1 MNGRLEHYLENQEK
15 NKRRLEGRPEYLK
28 GFYYSLS
35 DMQETSKRDY
45 ILYVINFLDYMNYPL
60 EENLAEKLT
69 YDNFNMYLS
78 YLSTYEAKK
87 GLKNLSSRKV
97 RISAIKRFH
106 KYLYNR
112 RILSYIFWDEITA
125 PRERTEERQILSL
138 NEEEIKE
145 IIDNIESG
153 IGTDRMKARQ
163 SKWIQRDKLLVMLP
177 ILTGLRVT
185 ALSEINLN
193 DINIPKREIIVI
205 EKENARKTIYFNSY
219 LEEEMKEWLYIRK
232 EILKE
237 TGGNSEALFITKW
250 KGSVRRIH
258 TNSIREIVKKYT
270 QTIDKP
276 ITPHKLRTTY
286 GNMVY
291 QETGDISKASE
302 AMGHQSV
309 SITKKYYVDTKV
321 KPEEILKRMDKFTC
335 KIGIRSGIIEQ

>member
-1 MNGRLEHYLENQEK
+1 MDGRLEHYLENQEK
-15 NKRRLEGRPEYLK
+15 NKQRLEGKPEYLK

-45 ILYVINFLDYMNYPL
+45 ILYVTNFLDYMGYPS
-60 EENLAEKLT
+60 EETLPEKLT

-78 YLSTYEAKK
+78 YLSTYEAKN

-106 KYLYNR
+106 KYLFNR
-112 RILSYIFWDEITA
+112 RILTYIFWNEIAA
-125 PRERTEERQILSL
+125 PRERCERQILSL
-138 NEEEIKE
+138 NEQEIKE
-145 IIDNIESG
+145 IIHNIESG
-153 IGTDRMKARQ
+153 IGTNRMKARQ
-163 SKWIQRDKLLVMLP
+163 SKWIQRDKLLILLP
-177 ILTGLRVT
+177 LLTGLRVT
-185 ALSEINLN
+185 ALSEINLH

-205 EKENARKTIYFNSY
+205 EKENAKKTIYFNSY

-237 TGGNSEALFITKW
+237 TGGSSDALFITKW

-276 ITPHKLRTTY
+276 ITPHKLRTTF
-286 GNMVY
+286 GNLVY
-291 QETGDISKASE
+291 EETGDISKASE

-321 KPEEILKRMDKFTC
+321 KPEEILKRMDKMTC
-335 KIGIRSGIIEQ
+335 KIGVRSGIIEQ